1 MSGVDRAEQM
11 VSYYDCLRKTI
22 RWYKKVALHLF
33 DTFLFNA
40 YCLNSKYEVDKTISL
55 LKFRE
60 LVVTDLLGERLNEI
74 VPRITNNSFHYFSSI
89 PPMPEVN
96 GYKRMIVLVDYFSK
110 WVEAETL
117 FV

>member
-1 MSGVDRAEQM
+1 MIEVTNRRGEKKMKPNIIKDYNQYMSGVDRAEQM

-40 YCLNSKYEVDKTISL
+40 YCLNSKYGVDKTISL

-60 LVVTDLLGERLNEI
+60 LVVTDLLGESLNEI
-74 VPRITNNSFHYFSSI
+74 VPRITNNSFHFNTT
-89 PPMPEVN
+89 E
-96 GYKRMIVLVDYFSK
+96 
-110 WVEAETL
+110 
-117 FV
+117 

>member
-40 YCLNSKYEVDKTISL
+40 YCLNSKYGVDKTISL

-74 VPRITNNSFHYFSSI
+74 VPRITNNSFHYCLQYHR
-89 PPMPEVN
+89 M
-96 GYKRMIVLVDYFSK
+96 KRKNSQPNH
-110 WVEAETL
+110 VESAL
-117 FV
+117 K